1 MASHLIEEPETSK
14 SKNKPVRKIIMYL
27 GYILL
32 GLVILSFLLYKCI
45 TRRRRDGNKDREAS
59 RNKEQDVVDANKR
72 ASSDAHSTDNKPST
86 SRPDDSIVTTSNDSQ
101 SMVSNSLV
109 VVTTSPVKG
118 LRFDDLLG
126 AQAELLGRG
135 RFGSVYKVLLEDG
148 SNYAVKRV
156 KEWHIS
162 SEEFRSRMEKV
173 IQAKHTNVLP
183 PLAFYCAHQE
193 KLVVYE
199 YQPFGSLL
207 KLLQG
212 IDH

>member
-1 MASHLIEEPETSK
+1 
-14 SKNKPVRKIIMYL
+14 
-27 GYILL
+27 
-32 GLVILSFLLYKCI
+32 
-45 TRRRRDGNKDREAS
+45 
-59 RNKEQDVVDANKR
+59 
-72 ASSDAHSTDNKPST
+72 
-86 SRPDDSIVTTSNDSQ
+86 
-101 SMVSNSLV
+101 MVSTSLV
-109 VVTTSPVKG
+109 VVTTSPVMG
-118 LRFDDLLG
+118 LKFDDLLRSQ
-126 AQAELLGRG
+126 AAELLGRG

-148 SNYAVKRV
+148 SNFAKKRI

-212 IDH
+212 IDHSITVPIL